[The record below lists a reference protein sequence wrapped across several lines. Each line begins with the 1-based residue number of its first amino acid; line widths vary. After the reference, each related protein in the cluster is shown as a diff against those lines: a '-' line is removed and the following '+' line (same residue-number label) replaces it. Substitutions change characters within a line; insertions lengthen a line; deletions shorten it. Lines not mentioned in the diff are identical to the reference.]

1 MYLTIRT
8 AIVLFSVSIIACLA
22 SFSLFVRYLNSEG
35 QMSALKKSLLED
47 GLPIL
52 AISDDINDKCTGIN
66 ATRFKSKSRASS
78 KYKNSNTL
86 PQWMKEYFDWHRK
99 QTRRL
104 NECNYEKYKF
114 IFLRCSNGDRKCGGV
129 ADRLKTLPFVIAA
142 AAKSKRI
149 FMIRW
154 ERPTKLEE
162 FLVPNEINWSV
173 PQFLYNKTDSFK
185 DTKFIPTAR
194 KVVPSIKRYRKKL
207 VIEILMQDYY
217 GGSRYY
223 EELDCELDN
232 KKQFD
237 AELAA
242 KLQDFLG
249 WSSYE
254 LIYRD
259 LFKTLFRPSPP
270 IKRLVNDK
278 MRSANLKPGEYS
290 TSQYRAFYAVEN
302 QKHTRNEVD
311 MISKTKN
318 SINCASKIYPGAPVF
333 FASDSHVA
341 MIYARKY
348 AEAFNRDVVT
358 FDDEKEALHLD
369 KKEQWKSGNVSDFYP
384 TFVDLLIMAEARCMS
399 HGVGGFGVFANI
411 LSKDPSCVI
420 RHESSRKKRFNKCR
434 YHNKGDVVASSDGS
448 PQVKFNY

>member
-52 AISDDINDKCTGIN
+52 ATSDDINDKCTGIN
-66 ATRFKSKSRASS
+66 ATRFKSKSRAST

-86 PQWMKEYFDWHRK
+86 PQWMKGKSIRSINIMYDSTMEAVVWTYRIIVVYFIWPYWYYSVSFLLPEYFDWHRK

-207 VIEILMQDYY
+207 VIETLIQDYY

-318 SINCASKIYPGAPVF
+318 SINCASKIYPGAPVRWWSCFYQNIILTGWITQQKNFNVAVFYFYHEWMYWIHF
-333 FASDSHVA
+333 FIFLYFFSRSS
-341 MIYARKY
+341 
-348 AEAFNRDVVT
+348 
-358 FDDEKEALHLD
+358 L
-369 KKEQWKSGNVSDFYP
+369 Q
-384 TFVDLLIMAEARCMS
+384 
-399 HGVGGFGVFANI
+399 
-411 LSKDPSCVI
+411 VI
-420 RHESSRKKRFNKCR
+420 HT
-434 YHNKGDVVASSDGS
+434 
-448 PQVKFNY
+448 